1 MSKRGKG
8 GLGTMREYK
17 DWGENLQWGRRKW
30 LRTWKGNRGNS
41 HKIQETQAK
50 LAIKSVE
57 KKTILGIY
65 FRVQSFI

>member
-1 MSKRGKG
+1 
-8 GLGTMREYK
+8 MREYK
-17 DWGENLQWGRRKW
+17 DWEENLQWGRRKW

-57 KKTILGIY
+57 KGL
-65 FRVQSFI
+65 FQEFISEYNHLFKHNLNIS